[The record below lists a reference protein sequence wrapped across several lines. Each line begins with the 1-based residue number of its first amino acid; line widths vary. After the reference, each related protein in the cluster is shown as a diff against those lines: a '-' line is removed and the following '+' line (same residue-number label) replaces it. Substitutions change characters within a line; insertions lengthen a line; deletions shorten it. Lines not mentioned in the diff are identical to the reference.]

1 MPLILGLHFGHD
13 ASITVLIDG
22 QIGSFVQRERLS
34 RIKHAY
40 SLDRNTLDTALSRAK
55 IDVKSIDAVAV
66 TSTQGSEPLL
76 INLPGVSLHYDAAAA
91 IGPPSTLLGS
101 LGDDEAVVL
110 KMCVPSMSERVLGQ
124 PRDPKTHPA
133 FEHYLAEYQNIPFDK
148 LRRFPWLE
156 VHAELP
162 DWKIPQGIDS
172 LKRINVEERLSDE
185 RCRLGFHY
193 PLQVTIDGHKLPGV
207 RLDHHFAHAASSYY
221 RSGSNHALV
230 LTNDG
235 YGGRRIPFANGG
247 VYIGLGNRLSALAPH
262 FLTHG
267 YLYDYVGRTIGFSA
281 IGSSG
286 KLMGLAPYGSPDYY
300 DHRFAGNS
308 YDHELAGIDGSPE
321 GWIRFARERCRAL
334 GQKEDN
340 AVSADLPFTE
350 FQLNLAASTQKIF
363 EQTWLSLIDAS
374 YEMLK
379 SNRLNI
385 DTLCLSGGAAL
396 NCPSNSR
403 IFRESNFR
411 DMFVEPTC
419 DDSGLSTG
427 AAYWLYYSLLDMP
440 IKRKKPFS
448 AGEAYTHGY
457 SADQVETALRAN
469 SGHLHYEK
477 LADHI
482 QSAAAD
488 LAAGKII
495 GWFEGGSEMG
505 PRALGHRSI
514 LANPQ
519 LRSIHYKVNKIKDRE
534 LWRPLAPAVLEE
546 HASKHFDLNQMPE
559 SSPFMLLTARVLNP
573 ALAAVTHVDG
583 SARIQTVTEE
593 NGDFYLLLCAFN
605 DLTGIPVVL
614 NTSMN
619 GPGQPIVET
628 AEEAAKF
635 FLQTGID
642 VFYVDGFRLTRR
654 SG

>member
-1 MPLILGLHFGHD
+1 MRVILGLHFGHD

-55 IDVKSIDAVAV
+55 IDITDIDAVAV

-76 INLPGVSLHYDAAAA
+76 VNLPGVSLHYDAATE
-91 IGPPSTLLGS
+91 IGRPSTLLGS
-101 LGDDEAVVL
+101 LEDEAAVL

-133 FEHYLAEYQNIPFDK
+133 FEHYLAEYQNIPFNK

-156 VHAELP
+156 VHAEMP
-162 DWKIPQGIDS
+162 GWKAPQGMDS
-172 LKRINVEERLSDE
+172 LKKINIEERLSDD
-185 RCRLGFHY
+185 RCWLGFHY
-193 PLQVTIDGHKLPGV
+193 PMQITIDGHKLPGV

-221 RSGSNHALV
+221 RSGSEHALV

-235 YGGRRIPFANGG
+235 YGGRRLPFANGG
-247 VYIGLGNRLSALAPH
+247 IYIGAGNRLSALAPH

-267 YLYDYVGRTIGFSA
+267 YLYDYVGRSLGFSA

-300 DHRFAGNS
+300 DHRFIGNS
-308 YDHELAGIDGSPE
+308 YDHELAGIDGSPK
-321 GWIRFARERCRAL
+321 GWIRFARERRRAL
-334 GQKEDN
+334 GQNEDS
-340 AVSADLPFTE
+340 AVSDYLPFSE

-363 EQTWLSLIDAS
+363 EQTWLSLVEAS
-374 YEMLK
+374 YEMLR
-379 SNRLNI
+379 SNRSNI

-396 NCPSNSR
+396 NCPSNSH
-403 IFRESNFR
+403 IFRQSNFR
-411 DMFVEPTC
+411 KFFVEPTC

-427 AAYWLYYSLLDMP
+427 AAYWLYHSLLDMP
-440 IKRKKPFS
+440 VKRKKPFS
-448 AGEAYTHGY
+448 AEEAYTYAY
-457 SADQVETALRAN
+457 SVDKIKAALEAN
-469 SGHLHYEK
+469 RQDLHSEK
-477 LADHI
+477 RRDNI
-482 QSAAAD
+482 QSAARD

-514 LANPQ
+514 LANPS
-519 LRSIHYKVNKIKDRE
+519 LRSAHDKVNKIKGRE

-546 HASKHFDLNQMPE
+546 CAAKHFDLRRLPE
-559 SSPFMLLTARVLNP
+559 NSPFMLLTARVIDP
-573 ALAAVTHVDG
+573 TLAAVTHVDG

-593 NGDFYLLLCAFN
+593 NGGFYLLICAFS
-605 DLTGIPVVL
+605 DLAGIPVVL

-628 AEEAAKF
+628 AEEAIEF
-635 FLQTGID
+635 FLQTGMD
-642 VFYVDGFRLTRR
+642 VLYLDGFRLTRK